1 MDTFKRLNSKV
12 NDSNEHFKH
21 KIRIPLNE
29 SAFYNV
35 GYNINKK
42 NVGYWA
48 KLGDFECPTK
58 VVCIS
63 RVVHAYIYILL
74 ATEKEKCS
82 L

>member
-35 GYNINKK
+35 GYNINKNMSDTGPNWEIL
-42 NVGYWA
+42 NVLQ
-48 KLGDFECPTK
+48 K
-58 VVCIS
+58 
-63 RVVHAYIYILL
+63 
-74 ATEKEKCS
+74 
-82 L
+82 

>member
-21 KIRIPLNE
+21 KIRNPLNE

-42 NVGYWA
+42 CRI
-48 KLGDFECPTK
+48 LGQIGRF
-58 VVCIS
+58 
-63 RVVHAYIYILL
+63 
-74 ATEKEKCS
+74 
-82 L
+82 

>member
-21 KIRIPLNE
+21 KIRFPLNE

-42 NVGYWA
+42 MSDTGPNWEILNVLQ
-48 KLGDFECPTK
+48 K
-58 VVCIS
+58 
-63 RVVHAYIYILL
+63 
-74 ATEKEKCS
+74 
-82 L
+82 

>member
-29 SAFYNV
+29 SVFYNAS
-35 GYNINKK
+35 YNKK
-42 NVGYWA
+42 N
-48 KLGDFECPTK
+48 ERPTK

-63 RVVHAYIYILL
+63 LVVHAYIYILL
-74 ATEKEKCS
+74 STKNEKCS